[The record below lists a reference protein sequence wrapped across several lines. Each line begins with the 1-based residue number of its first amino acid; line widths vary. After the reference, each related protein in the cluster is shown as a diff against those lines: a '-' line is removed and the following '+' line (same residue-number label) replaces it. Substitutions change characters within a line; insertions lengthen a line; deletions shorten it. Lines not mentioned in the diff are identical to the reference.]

1 MESGNDQTF
10 CLFLHLFR
18 TLEISNKFSIF
29 SFHFVPVFVQGSK
42 SFFNVF
48 FPMLGYLESFIS
60 TKDIC
65 VFTSTAAEAENVGQ
79 ILNANCYFALV
90 AHNFLPPHELDNI
103 QRQWNTPH
111 TTDTMPVLGMP

>member
-1 MESGNDQTF
+1 MIKPFVCFYMYLEPWKYLISF
-10 CLFLHLFR
+10 LFFISFR
-18 TLEISNKFSIF
+18 FR
-29 SFHFVPVFVQGSK
+29 FVQGFK

-65 VFTSTAAEAENVGQ
+65 VFTSTAAEAESVGQ
-79 ILNANCYFALV
+79 ILNANCYFAIV

>member
-1 MESGNDQTF
+1 
-10 CLFLHLFR
+10 
-18 TLEISNKFSIF
+18 
-29 SFHFVPVFVQGSK
+29 
-42 SFFNVF
+42 
-48 FPMLGYLESFIS
+48 MLGYLESFIS

-111 TTDTMPVLGMP
+111 TTDTMPVLGMPECLQNSQWKGRPTESYVSHKFPLC